1 MNYISVLEALQEP
14 RNKPY
19 KEITWLTCKAN
30 SSNLS
35 EIFFVYPAHYKESLC
50 NVYPKY
56 TKTAMRKKT
65 SFKRLPELSEMS
77 GN

>member
-1 MNYISVLEALQEP
+1 MNYISVPEALQEP

-19 KEITWLTCKAN
+19 NEITWLTCKAN

-50 NVYPKY
+50 NVISKIYKDRD
-56 TKTAMRKKT
+56 AKKNK
-65 SFKRLPELSEMS
+65 FQKIAWIIWDEW
-77 GN
+77 

>member
-19 KEITWLTCKAN
+19 SEITWLTCKAN

-50 NVYPKY
+50 NVISKIYKDRD
-56 TKTAMRKKT
+56 AKKT